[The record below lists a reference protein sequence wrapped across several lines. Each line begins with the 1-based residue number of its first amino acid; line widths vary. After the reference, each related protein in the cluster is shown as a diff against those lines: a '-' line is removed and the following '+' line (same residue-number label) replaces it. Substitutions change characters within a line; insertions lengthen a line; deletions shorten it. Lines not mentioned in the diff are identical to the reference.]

1 MAIMDEVQAIEWW
14 ANASDISIYRGSPNG
29 LVKIQSRD
37 VAHEH
42 YGRDYTEEEKLELAI
57 RNALAKRGHAPE
69 EIDELTE
76 EWLEAYPKAI
86 EELDKELEAERR
98 NREGIPK

>member
-1 MAIMDEVQAIEWW
+1 VVGECLRHQHLPRSAERPRQDTVQG
-14 ANASDISIYRGSPNG
+14 RGVRT
-29 LVKIQSRD
+29 LRERL
-37 VAHEH
+37 H
-42 YGRDYTEEEKLELAI
+42 GRGKPELAI

-98 NREGIPK
+98 NRGSIPK

>member
-1 MAIMDEVQAIEWW
+1 M
-14 ANASDISIYRGSPNG
+14 
-29 LVKIQSRD
+29 
-37 VAHEH
+37 
-42 YGRDYTEEEKLELAI
+42 AI

-98 NREGIPK
+98 NRGSIPK